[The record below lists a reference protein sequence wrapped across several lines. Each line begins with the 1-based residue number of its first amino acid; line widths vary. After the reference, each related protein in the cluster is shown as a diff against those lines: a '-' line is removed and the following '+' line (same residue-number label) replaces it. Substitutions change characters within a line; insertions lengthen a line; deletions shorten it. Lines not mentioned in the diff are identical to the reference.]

1 MGEHDPALSP
11 RFVEPGKLELPG
23 LVRRR
28 ESSTREGE
36 AMKQT
41 RQKLAAYWT
50 GVHTSLRSVT
60 EMTCRL
66 SSLGTT
72 MFNAIVREVRFPGMR
87 TRLAS
92 VLL

>member
-11 RFVEPGKLELPG
+11 RCVEPGKLELPG

-28 ESSTREGE
+28 ESSMREGE
-36 AMKQT
+36 AMKQR

-60 EMTCRL
+60 RDDLMIELFGDNNVQMQL
-66 SSLGTT
+66 SERSGSL
-72 MFNAIVREVRFPGMR
+72 V
-87 TRLAS
+87 
-92 VLL
+92 